1 MHIRTLASV
10 FALSIGSLALAQQDG
25 TFPPGGP
32 SGQDAPRPGRGGDP
46 AQMVERMMQQDANG
60 DGKLAKD
67 ELPGPLAERIFER
80 ADTNKDGFVDKAELE
95 AFAKAGGM
103 RGGQGG
109 AGGGQ
114 GAGPGGQGAG
124 RAMNLEGAMKQIN
137 GAYRALNASAMDAS
151 SKAADLDAVQR
162 MQSAIFAAKGGAGS
176 LRMSAAAKAK
186 FGEDK
191 AAFES
196 AFRKA
201 MLETAKLSIEL
212 EMAILDGKGADAK
225 ALVKKIHDSE
235 ESGHALFQA
244 EEGAAGGDTPPADA
258 PRRGRGGRANAPA
271 GSN

>member
-1 MHIRTLASV
+1 MQIRTLAGV
-10 FALSIGSLALAQQDG
+10 VALSIGSLALAQQDG

-32 SGQDAPRPGRGGDP
+32 GGQDAPRPGRGGDP

-80 ADTNKDGFVDKAELE
+80 ADTNKDGFVDKTELE

-114 GAGPGGQGAG
+114 GAGAGGQGAG
-124 RAMNLEGAMKQIN
+124 RVVNLEGSMKQIN
-137 GAYRALNASAMDAS
+137 GAYRALNASAMDAA
-151 SKAADLDAVQR
+151 SKSADLEAVQR

-191 AAFES
+191 AAFEA

-212 EMAILDGKGADAK
+212 EMAILDGKGAEAK
-225 ALVKKIHDSE
+225 ALVKKIHDTE

-244 EEGAAGGDTPPADA
+244 DEGAAGGDAPPADA